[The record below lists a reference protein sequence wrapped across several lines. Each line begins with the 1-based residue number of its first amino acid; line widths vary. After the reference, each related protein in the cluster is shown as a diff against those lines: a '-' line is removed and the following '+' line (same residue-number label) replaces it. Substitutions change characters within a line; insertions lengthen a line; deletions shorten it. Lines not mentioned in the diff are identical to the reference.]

1 MKAISSRKHAHTI
14 ASSLMAVAGTL
25 ALPIQAQEAPV
36 LNEVR
41 INASADVSYKAE
53 KSASPKLTQALVD
66 TPKTVQVLKKEM
78 LQEQGAVSLMEALRN
93 TPGITMQLGE
103 NGNTSAGDTFQMRGF
118 STQASTFVDGVRDLG
133 AVTRDVFNV
142 EQVEVVKG
150 AAGADIGRGAS
161 SGYINLVSKL
171 PSLDEANQVIL
182 TLGTDENKRLSIDTN
197 QAMCTLAY

>member
-1 MKAISSRKHAHTI
+1 MNHLAHRKTHTL

-25 ALPIQAQEAPV
+25 VMPIQAQEAPV
-36 LNEVR
+36 LSEVKVS
-41 INASADVSYKAE
+41 ASVEVPYKAE
-53 KSASPKLTQALVD
+53 KSASPKQTQPLVD

-103 NGNTSAGDTFQMRGF
+103 NGNTAAGDTFQMRGF
-118 STQASTFVDGVRDLG
+118 STQSSTFVDGVRDLG

-150 AAGADIGRGAS
+150 ADGDFRAGF
-161 SGYINLVSKL
+161 
-171 PSLDEANQVIL
+171 
-182 TLGTDENKRLSIDTN
+182 T
-197 QAMCTLAY
+197 

>member
-53 KSASPKLTQALVD
+53 KSASSKLTKALVD

-93 TPGITMQLGE
+93 TPGIT
-103 NGNTSAGDTFQMRGF
+103 R
-118 STQASTFVDGVRDLG
+118 
-133 AVTRDVFNV
+133 
-142 EQVEVVKG
+142 
-150 AAGADIGRGAS
+150 
-161 SGYINLVSKL
+161 
-171 PSLDEANQVIL
+171 
-182 TLGTDENKRLSIDTN
+182 
-197 QAMCTLAY
+197 